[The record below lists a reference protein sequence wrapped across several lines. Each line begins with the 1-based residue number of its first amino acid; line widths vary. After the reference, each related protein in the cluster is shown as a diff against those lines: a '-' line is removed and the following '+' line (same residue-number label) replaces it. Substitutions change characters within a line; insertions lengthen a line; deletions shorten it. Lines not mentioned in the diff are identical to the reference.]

1 MRGPLTSAV
10 KSIMIELARFEIYEP
25 TTKLTGG
32 DRIDVAFKRR
42 VALRSLEVAMTELLA
57 LRAKVAKA
65 ERDASY
71 R

>member
-1 MRGPLTSAV
+1 
-10 KSIMIELARFEIYEP
+10 MIELARFEIHEP

-32 DRIDVAFKRR
+32 DRIGVAFKRR
-42 VALRSLEVAMTELLA
+42 VSLSSLEVAMAELLA

-65 ERDASY
+65 EREADC

>member
-1 MRGPLTSAV
+1 MRGPLTSAA
-10 KSIMIELARFEIYEP
+10 KNIMSELASFEIHEP

-42 VALRSLEVAMTELLA
+42 VALRSLEVSMTELLA